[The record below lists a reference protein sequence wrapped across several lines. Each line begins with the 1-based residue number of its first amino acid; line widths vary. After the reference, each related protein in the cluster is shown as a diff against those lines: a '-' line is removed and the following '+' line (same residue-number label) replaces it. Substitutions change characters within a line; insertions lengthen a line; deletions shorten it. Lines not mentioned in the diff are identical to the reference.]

1 MLKYFLLAGWL
12 FLWGAESA
20 ATILS
25 FLQLL
30 MFFWLLCHVDDRVI
44 GFGVS
49 VDDSGGRGNRILA
62 ANGGSRR
69 IERLGG
75 HHVGGRD
82 HWRGHH
88 HIVNSAG
95 GITKTVIA
103 EIVID
108 TTL

>member
-1 MLKYFLLAGWL
+1 MLKYFFFAGWL
-12 FLWGAESA
+12 IFWGAESA

-25 FLQLL
+25 FLLQLL

-75 HHVGGRD
+75 HHVGG
-82 HWRGHH
+82 
-88 HIVNSAG
+88 
-95 GITKTVIA
+95 
-103 EIVID
+103 
-108 TTL
+108 